1 MWSIQILKGLDFL
14 HNLKI
19 NNQEKG
25 IIHRDI
31 KPANIYLHE
40 NHLVIGDLGHAKSL
54 DTILPNASNSNR
66 AVGTNNYMPPE
77 AYNSTKPTVKM
88 DIWSFGCILF
98 ELFNLEKLFFQKTF
112 KKLLDAI
119 EDFNVKDLNV
129 NNIRPEKYVRAL
141 QK

>member
-31 KPANIYLHE
+31 KPANIYYLHE
-40 NHLVIGDLGHAKSL
+40 NHLVIGDLGHA
-54 DTILPNASNSNR
+54 NASNSNR
-66 AVGTNNYMPPE
+66 AFGTNNYMPPE
-77 AYNSTKPTVKM
+77 AYNLTKPTVKM

-112 KKLLDAI
+112 KKLSDAI

>member
-1 MWSIQILKGLDFL
+1 LWSIQILKGLDFL

-31 KPANIYLHE
+31 KPANIYLNE

-54 DTILPNASNSNR
+54 DTMLPNASNSNR
-66 AVGTNNYMPPE
+66 AFGTNNYMAPE
-77 AYNSTKPTVKM
+77 AYNTKRTIKM

-98 ELFNLEKLFFQKTF
+98 ELFNLEKLFYQKTL

-119 EDFNVKDLNV
+119 EDFNVNDLNV
-129 NNIRPEKYVRAL
+129 SNIKPEKYVRAL